1 MPRRGETTIE
11 ARPFAVRQVQLG
23 GRRERGCYATRR
35 IPAGERICTFEG
47 EEYSRR
53 EILERID
60 SGLARTGADPL
71 ELGLDRYMQV
81 VEPYLYFNH
90 SCEPNAGF
98 ARRCD
103 LVALRDIAPGEAITC
118 DYATNTSMHN
128 SYVMPFECACGA
140 PGCRKRIGN
149 LATVPLDRLQAYLE
163 AGALQ
168 DHVREEARELL
179 RRAGR

>member
-1 MPRRGETTIE
+1 MTTE
-11 ARPFAVRQVQLG
+11 ARSFAVRQLRLG
-23 GRRERGCYATRR
+23 ERRERGCYATRR

-47 EEYSRR
+47 AVYSRA
-53 EILERID
+53 EILDRIER
-60 SGLARTGADPL
+60 GLTRTGADPL
-71 ELGLDRYMQV
+71 ELGLDLYMQV
-81 VEPYLYFNH
+81 AEPYLYFNH

-98 ARRCD
+98 AGRCD
-103 LVALRDIAPGEAITC
+103 LVALRDIASGEAITC

-128 SYVMPFECACGA
+128 DYVMPFECACGA

-149 LATVPLDRLQAYLE
+149 LATVPLDRLRAYLA

-179 RRAGR
+179 RRAGS